1 MIIKPISRRTALQ
14 LGTASAAAAML
25 PAWVGAKTPA
35 KIDVLILGAGMSGLH
50 AARMLQAAGLSV
62 MVLEGSGRVGGRCWT
77 ARNVPGEP
85 ELGAQQIGFGYG
97 RVRGNASD
105 LGIELVGPPVGAMA
119 ETNIPTLAISI
130 GGAAPTADWKN
141 SPMNHLVGD
150 ERGIQ
155 PPQLLSHFL
164 FKNNPLVELS
174 DWQKPDF
181 KRIDQMSLR
190 QYFTQAGASEEAL
203 RLINVGVPARDLDD
217 ANALDFLRK
226 NYYYF
231 WESKHGTY
239 SIVKDG
245 TDALTTAMAAS
256 LQHPVLLNKIV
267 THIDARKQSVAVT
280 CKDGTSYRARTCIST
295 IPLSVMKDIT
305 IAGTASPQQRA
316 SWQQQRYNQTLQ
328 VYLKCKTPFWEQD
341 GLPASLWTDSSIEF
355 VPHIPS
361 RTDPHGTL
369 LAYINGSTVEAL
381 DRLKPDAIGAQVV
394 AELSR
399 IRPAAAGQIEVSY
412 IHNWS
417 TYPFSKGHIAYF
429 APGDIGRYA
438 DIVGQPVGAL
448 HFAGEHLCRVHAGVE
463 GACESAENAVITILE
478 SLGNA

>member
-1 MIIKPISRRTALQ
+1 
-14 LGTASAAAAML
+14 
-25 PAWVGAKTPA
+25 
-35 KIDVLILGAGMSGLH
+35 
-50 AARMLQAAGLSV
+50 
-62 MVLEGSGRVGGRCWT
+62 
-77 ARNVPGEP
+77 
-85 ELGAQQIGFGYG
+85 
-97 RVRGNASD
+97 
-105 LGIELVGPPVGAMA
+105 
-119 ETNIPTLAISI
+119 
-130 GGAAPTADWKN
+130 
-141 SPMNHLVGD
+141 
-150 ERGIQ
+150 
-155 PPQLLSHFL
+155 
-164 FKNNPLVELS
+164 
-174 DWQKPDF
+174 
-181 KRIDQMSLR
+181 
-190 QYFTQAGASEEAL
+190 
-203 RLINVGVPARDLDD
+203 
-217 ANALDFLRK
+217 
-226 NYYYF
+226 
-231 WESKHGTY
+231 
-239 SIVKDG
+239 
-245 TDALTTAMAAS
+245 
-256 LQHPVLLNKIV
+256 
-267 THIDARKQSVAVT
+267 
-280 CKDGTSYRARTCIST
+280 
-295 IPLSVMKDIT
+295 MKDIT
-305 IAGTASPQQRA
+305 IAGAASPQQRA

-478 SLGNA
+478 KLGSS